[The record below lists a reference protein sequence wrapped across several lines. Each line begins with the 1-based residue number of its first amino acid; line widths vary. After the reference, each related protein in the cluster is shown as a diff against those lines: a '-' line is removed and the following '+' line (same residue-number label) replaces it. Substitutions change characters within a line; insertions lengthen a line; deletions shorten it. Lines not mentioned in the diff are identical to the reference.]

1 MKKLKNDLE
10 RKVFYYFGGDGHRLE
25 YKLKSIKQKI
35 INRKSCGNL
44 HMSMFKMDEIE
55 DKHKSLEETAK
66 TLEEYLQKMNEKA
79 DGNVDKF
86 LNTGF

>member
-1 MKKLKNDLE
+1 MEKLKNDLE
-10 RKVFYYFGGDGHRLE
+10 RKVFCNFGGNGYRLE
-25 YKLKSIKQKI
+25 YKLKSINQKI

-55 DKHKSLEETAK
+55 DKHKSLEDKAK
-66 TLEEYLQKMNEKA
+66 TLEEYLQEMNEEA